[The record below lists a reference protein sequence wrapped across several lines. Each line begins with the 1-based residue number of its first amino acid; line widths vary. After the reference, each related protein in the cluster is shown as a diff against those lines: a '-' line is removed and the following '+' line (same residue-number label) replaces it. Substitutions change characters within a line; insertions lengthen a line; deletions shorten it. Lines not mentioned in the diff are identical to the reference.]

1 VSIHNTLFRIV
12 LLVALLLPPGA
23 AAQHVMPMG
32 DDTMRVQ
39 FTDPVIVTAS
49 RIPYLLETAPVA
61 VDVLHGDE
69 LQRMPARTVADALAA
84 VAGTGVRMY
93 GALGSL
99 STVSMRGLGPEYTI
113 VLVNGVRINDA
124 QNGLVDLGRFAL
136 QQVER
141 IEVVHGGHAAM
152 YGTDALGGV
161 VNIRTDAARA
171 RTGLRVAG
179 GSFGYRL
186 AELEGGIRGASGAVQ
201 LSAGYEEADNDF
213 PLIGPK
219 VFDLALVRR
228 NAGYQR
234 RRVGADGLLTFSN
247 ATLHATAMYAASNAG
262 MPGALTSRTQAE
274 ARQIDNEGMAAFALR
289 MQLSPRMALSV
300 APSLRMGA
308 QRYVDPMTRMDSRYD
323 NASASLPITFELTP
337 AAGVRV
343 HPGVEV
349 GYARLVSDEV
359 RATPERRTIALFLA
373 TELQP
378 WTPLRIYPTLRAE
391 QLRDIPGPHER
402 TVFTPS
408 LGMHVTVAE
417 HWLSLRAQVAR
428 GFRAPT
434 FNQLYWREGGNSE
447 LRPEDAWVLDAGVR
461 WTPEG
466 PFRFID
472 LTVFHH
478 DITDKIVWMPGS
490 GMWWRPRNIQHVVS
504 KGFELSVAGGVAADD
519 GIAWRVA
526 MQYVDARKMNE
537 AFAGD
542 RTAGRRLVYVPG
554 LSGMLSLDV
563 PLADWLRAS
572 LRQQLVGSRYSTED
586 NDVRSMLPAYALT
599 DLAVAGRLHLA
610 GTDSELKLE
619 LLNLFDASYEVVAN
633 FPMPGRSL
641 RATLSTFLAPSDTR
655 TP

>member
-1 VSIHNTLFRIV
+1 MSTHHTSLLLIV
-12 LLVALLLPPGA
+12 LAALLLPPDA
-23 AAQHVMPMG
+23 AAQRSLRTAG
-32 DDTMRVQ
+32 DTMYVEMN
-39 FTDPVIVTAS
+39 DPVVVTAS

-61 VDVLHGDE
+61 VDVLHGSE

-171 RTGLRVAG
+171 RTGARIAL

-186 AELEGGIRGASGAVQ
+186 AELEGGIRAARAAVQ
-201 LSAGYEEADNDF
+201 LSAGYEEALNDF
-213 PLIGPK
+213 PLIGPE
-219 VFDLALVRR
+219 VIDLALVRE
-228 NAGYQR
+228 NAGYVR
-234 RRVGADGLLTFSN
+234 RRVGADGLLTFAR

-262 MPGALTSRTQAE
+262 MPGALTSRTQAA
-274 ARQIDNEGMAAFALR
+274 ARQIDNEGMAAVALR
-289 MQLSPRMALSV
+289 MHLSPRVAL
-300 APSLRMGA
+300 ALTPSLRMSL
-308 QRYVDPMTRMDSRYD
+308 QRFVDPMTRMDSHYD
-323 NASASLPITFELTP
+323 NATGSVPLTLELTP
-337 AAGVRV
+337 AAGVRL
-343 HPGVEV
+343 HPGVDIGV
-349 GYARLVSDEV
+349 SRLVSDEV
-359 RATPERRTIALFLA
+359 SATPERRTIALFLA
-373 TELQP
+373 AELQP

-417 HWLSLRAQVAR
+417 NWLSLRAQAAR

-447 LRPEDAWVLDAGVR
+447 LRPEDAWVFDAGVR

-466 PFRFID
+466 PFRVID

-490 GMWWRPRNIQHVVS
+490 GMWWKPRNIQHVVS
-504 KGFELSVAGGVAADD
+504 KGFELSAAGGAAGDD

-537 AFAGD
+537 AFPGD

-554 LSGMLSLDV
+554 VSGMLSLDV
-563 PLADWLRAS
+563 PLADWLRAT

-586 NDVRSMLPAYALT
+586 NDARSMLPAYALT
-599 DLAVAGRLHLA
+599 DLALTGRLHLA

>member
-1 VSIHNTLFRIV
+1 MFLIV
-12 LLVALLLPPGA
+12 LVALLLPPVA
-23 AAQHVMPMG
+23 AAQRVKPMI

-69 LQRMPARTVADALAA
+69 LARMPARTVADALGAI
-84 VAGTGVRMY
+84 AGTGGRMY

-136 QQVER
+136 QQVDR

-152 YGTDALGGV
+152 FGTDALGGV

-171 RTGLRVAG
+171 RTGLRVAT

-186 AELEGGIRGASGAVQ
+186 AEVEGGIRGARGAVQ

-213 PLIGPK
+213 PLIGLT
-219 VFDLALVRR
+219 VFDRALVRE
-228 NAGYQR
+228 NAGYHR
-234 RRVGADGLLTFSN
+234 RRVGADGLVTFAN
-247 ATLHATAMYAASNAG
+247 ATLNATAMYAASDAG
-262 MPGALTSRTQAE
+262 MPGALTSSMQAE
-274 ARQIDNEGMAAFALR
+274 ARQIDNEGMAALALR
-289 MQLSPRMALSV
+289 MHLSPHMALSIV
-300 APSLRMGA
+300 PSLRMGA

-323 NASASLPITFELTP
+323 NASASLPITFELMP
-337 AAGVRV
+337 AAGVRL

-349 GYARLVSDEV
+349 GFSRLVSDEV
-359 RATPERRTIALFLA
+359 RATPERRTAALFLA
-373 TELQP
+373 AELQP
-378 WTPLRIYPTLRAE
+378 WTPLRIYPTVRAE

-408 LGMHVTVAE
+408 LGMHVTIVE
-417 HWLSLRAQVAR
+417 GWLSARGQIAR

-434 FNQLYWREGGNSE
+434 FNQLYWREGGNND
-447 LRPEDAWVLDAGVR
+447 LRPENAWVLDAGFR

-466 PFRFID
+466 PFRVID
-472 LTVFHH
+472 VTGFYH

-490 GMWWRPRNIQHVVS
+490 GIWWRPRNIQHVVS
-504 KGFELSVAGGVAADD
+504 KGFELSLSGGKLTGN
-519 GIAWRVA
+519 GISWRVA
-526 MQYVDARKMNE
+526 AQYVDARKMNE

-542 RTAGRRLVYVPG
+542 RTAGKRLVYVPTATAT
-554 LSGMLSLDV
+554 LSVDV
-563 PLADWLRAS
+563 PLNEWLRAN
-572 LRQQLVGSRYSTED
+572 LRQQLVGSRHYTED
-586 NDVRSMLPAYALT
+586 NDPRRILPTYALT
-599 DLAVAGRLHLA
+599 DLALAGRLHLA
-610 GTDSELKLE
+610 GADSELKVE
-619 LLNLFDASYEVVAN
+619 LLNLFDTSYEVIAN

-641 RATLSTFLAPSDTR
+641 RLTLSTFLAPTDSSI
-655 TP
+655 P